1 MARER
6 SPNRDK
12 AFELYKE
19 SNGEIQ
25 NREIANILG
34 IPEKTVSAWKSRYK
48 WDAEI
53 NAVLQKKDCST
64 TNVKKSKKV
73 KKEPVAKE
81 VEEVIENGDLT
92 KKQRLFCLY
101 YIEDFNATRAY
112 KRAYE
117 CDYETAMASG
127 SRMLRNVK
135 VKNEIDR
142 LTEECLQEKEI
153 DSKLIS
159 KRLLQKFIDIA
170 FANINDF
177 IEVEIRERE
186 RDDGSVVRWNNIIV
200 YEEFDGSIVSEISQ
214 GKDGIKVKLA
224 DKIRALEFLAK
235 YNNVL
240 SADIREKLELERRK
254 VEIAQSKV
262 PSKEQV
268 SLQGQITALADLINN
283 PVEERVL
290 DDD

>member
-1 MARER
+1 MEDNK
-6 SPNRDK
+6 SPTY
-12 AFELYKE
+12 ELAEQDYIAGMKYKD
-19 SNGEIQ
+19 
-25 NREIANILG
+25 IA
-34 IPEKTVSAWKSRYK
+34 EKYGVSINTVKSWKGRYN
-48 WDAEI
+48 WS
-53 NAVLQKKDCST
+53 KD
-64 TNVKKSKKV
+64 KKSVHTKKKKV
-73 KKEPVAKE
+73 CTQTKKLESEKEPIT
-81 VEEVIENGDLT
+81 EEVDEVIGSDGLT

-101 YIEDFNATRAY
+101 YIEDFNATRSY
-112 KRAYE
+112 KRAYK

-170 FANINDF
+170 FSNINDF
-177 IEVEIRERE
+177 IEVEIKERE
-186 RDDGSVVRWNNIIV
+186 RDDGSVARWNNIIV

-214 GKDGIKVKLA
+214 GKDGVKVKLA

-240 SADIREKLELERRK
+240 SADIREKLELERKK

-262 PSKEQV
+262 PSKEDV
-268 SLQGQITALADLINN
+268 DLQGQITALANLINN

-290 DDD
+290 EDD

>member
-1 MARER
+1 MR
-6 SPNRDK
+6 
-12 AFELYKE
+12 
-19 SNGEIQ
+19 
-25 NREIANILG
+25 
-34 IPEKTVSAWKSRYK
+34 
-48 WDAEI
+48 
-53 NAVLQKKDCST
+53 C
-64 TNVKKSKKV
+64 
-73 KKEPVAKE
+73 
-81 VEEVIENGDLT
+81 
-92 KKQRLFCLY
+92 
-101 YIEDFNATRAY
+101 
-112 KRAYE
+112 
-117 CDYETAMASG
+117 G
-127 SRMLRNVK
+127 SRMLRNVE

-159 KRLLQKFIDIA
+159 KRILQKFIDIA

-224 DKIRALEFLAK
+224 DKMRALEFLAK

-240 SADIREKLELERRK
+240 SADIREKLELERKK

-262 PSKEQV
+262 PSKEKAD
-268 SLQGQITALADLINN
+268 LQGQITALADLINN
-283 PVEERVL
+283 PIEERVL